1 MKDITLEELLEA
13 GCHFGHQVTRSNPKA
28 RDYVY
33 EAREGIQIID
43 LAKTKEGL
51 DEALLYIRDAAREGK
66 TMLVVGTKRQA
77 QAIVKEEVE
86 RARKELKEKN
96 PEYKDDIY
104 YITTRW
110 IGGILTNF
118 SEISKN
124 LKKLKDLTK
133 KLQSNEEKRE
143 YTKKEIGLWDKER
156 QRLESFYS
164 GIESIERNPDIL
176 FIVDTHLEDLAV
188 REGLN
193 MSVPIV
199 GITDTNANPEII
211 DYPIPAND
219 DATGSIKLIVGYAID
234 AWIEGKK
241 SQKSI
246 RQPADKNS
254 TDANAKVGKQKETE
268 EAKKEKVK
276 KVKKEGT
283 KKETKKTVKKK

>member
-1 MKDITLEELLEA
+1 MKEITLEELLEA

-51 DEALLYIRDAAREGK
+51 DEALSYVKEVAKQGK

-86 RARKELKEKN
+86 RARAELKKN
-96 PEYKDDIY
+96 LPAGGSEYKDDIY

-133 KLQSNEEKRE
+133 KLQSTEEKRE

-164 GIESIERNPDIL
+164 GIKSIERNPDIL

-219 DATGSIKLIVGYAID
+219 DATGSIKLIVGYIVD
-234 AWIEGKK
+234 AWVEGKNNLESK
-241 SQKSI
+241 I
-246 RQPADKNS
+246 KNS
-254 TDANAKVGKQKETE
+254 EIKKNKKEVNKEANAPISKIQK
-268 EAKKEKVK
+268 
-276 KVKKEGT
+276 T
-283 KKETKKTVKKK
+283 KKETKEVKKPAKKKAK